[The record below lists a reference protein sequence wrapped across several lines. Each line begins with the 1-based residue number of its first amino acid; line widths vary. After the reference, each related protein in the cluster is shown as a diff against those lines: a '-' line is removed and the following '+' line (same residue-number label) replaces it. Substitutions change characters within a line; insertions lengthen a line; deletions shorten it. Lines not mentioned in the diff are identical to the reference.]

1 MKPENILVNKLK
13 KQMKILQI
21 GDFGISKKTTIP
33 QTTFTNA
40 FSTTIS
46 YKAPEAMK
54 GEAPT
59 TKADIFALG
68 IIFYE
73 LLTLKYPFVRMN
85 LE

>member
-1 MKPENILVNKLK
+1 LKPENILVNKLK

-40 FSTTIS
+40 FSTTIA

-54 GEAPT
+54 G
-59 TKADIFALG
+59 
-68 IIFYE
+68 
-73 LLTLKYPFVRMN
+73 
-85 LE
+85 